1 MSRATE
7 FLEAHSSP
15 TPSHWREDAQWRRD
29 NEFWLQYSR
38 YITIQVLRSMD
49 EQSVTQVELAR
60 RMGCTQQYVSNLLKG
75 SSNMTLET
83 IARLENALGIDLV
96 KSAFFHV
103 DGYRIPISSSSQ
115 YLNDSS
121 GEKQN
126 SDIRTSAIVDG
137 YHRGRKKGK

>member
-1 MSRATE
+1 MSRAID
-7 FLEAHSSP
+7 FLEAHSSS

-29 NEFWLQYSR
+29 NEHWLRYSR
-38 YITIQVLRSMD
+38 YITVQVLRSMD

-96 KSAFFHV
+96 KSAFSHV
-103 DGYRIPISSSSQ
+103 DGYRVSLSSRHQ
-115 YLNDSS
+115 YLNDSG
-121 GEKQN
+121 GEELN
-126 SDIRTSAIVDG
+126 SDTKTSKVVEG
-137 YHRGRKKGK
+137 YHRGRVKGK